1 MKIHLRQRHLKP
13 GMTRLQALACLCGFG
28 FLAFIWLA
36 VLFLGK
42 WKVGSD
48 RSSAIM
54 NVRNCQQAMRGYQCM
69 ESVAAGD
76 PFAEEHLEEFMPY
89 PDGHVV
95 IGGRIDYDNA
105 GVMCG
110 ESGYPAKNDDHLWL
124 KIIAP
129 ETVGNVGK
137 YGFADIADATD
148 W

>member
-1 MKIHLRQRHLKP
+1 
-13 GMTRLQALACLCGFG
+13 MTRPQALTCLGAFG
-28 FLAFIWLA
+28 FLVFIWVS
-36 VLFLGK
+36 VLFFGK

-69 ESVAAGD
+69 KSVYAGD
-76 PFAEEHLEEFMPY
+76 PFTRKHLEEFIAY
-89 PDGHVV
+89 PVGHKVS
-95 IGGRIDYDNA
+95 GGMLEYDNA

-124 KIIAP
+124 KIVAP

-137 YGFADIADATD
+137 YGFNDIADTTD